1 LTLPFS
7 IGAVCAAPIHPL
19 YRPHGTNGEIS
30 LFDGEL
36 DLKTPDGKWSTQVQV
51 ELELLPETRLMARV
65 FGSARLPAFFNE
77 PDDLELEAPDGTS
90 LAPPGAD
97 NPRSKSES
105 HQEFRLRQV
114 RLGKLQ
120 AAESFLFH
128 VCGALEVWADPVPVD
143 SGSQKQL
150 KFDLPGWELVMV
162 PGEPTPDS
170 RDFAA
175 VILATPVSSA
185 VSEEDLDR
193 LHRWLFILLSFVAD
207 REVGIG
213 PVCGLDK
220 AGAVVWVEWGTPRM
234 KPGEGGIKWCPPM
247 LAAVAIP
254 QLAKGFSVLAEDPD
268 LEVIVDRAIGYA
280 LAANGEEV
288 IEVRI
293 PNVCSG
299 LELLAWAI
307 LQREDW
313 LVDADV
319 RRRMKTA
326 AIIRLFLKWAEIPT
340 AVPPTLPDLT
350 KRLAA
355 VGKAGLEGPE
365 VLFELRNSM
374 VHPPKRLDN
383 IEWPEGEE
391 LVDAW
396 LLGSWYLELGLLRVL
411 GYDGKYWSRIR
422 LGRPGVDVESVPWTI

>member
-1 LTLPFS
+1 MCP
-7 IGAVCAAPIHPL
+7 APIHPL
-19 YRPHGTNGEIS
+19 YRPRGINGEIP

-36 DLKTPDGKWSTQVQV
+36 DLKTPDGKWSSAEVQV
-51 ELELLPETRLMARV
+51 ELALLPATRLTARV
-65 FGSARLPAFFNE
+65 FGPPSVSAYFNE
-77 PDDLELEAPDGTS
+77 PDDLELEASDSTD
-90 LAPPGAD
+90 LAPPSPG
-97 NPRSKSES
+97 NSRSENEA
-105 HQEFRLRQV
+105 HQEFRLGQV

-120 AAESFLFH
+120 AAETFLFH
-128 VCGALEVWADPVPVD
+128 VCGALEVWADPAPVD
-143 SGSQKQL
+143 TGSQKQL
-150 KFDLPGWELVMV
+150 KFDLPGWELVMA
-162 PGEPTPDS
+162 PAEPTPDS
-170 RDFAA
+170 GDFAA
-175 VILATPVSSA
+175 VILASPVSSV
-185 VSEEDLDR
+185 VSVEDLER

-220 AGAVVWVEWGTPRM
+220 TGAVVWAEWGTPRM
-234 KPGEGGIKWCPPM
+234 KPGGGGIRWCPPM
-247 LAAVAIP
+247 LTAAAIP
-254 QLAKGFSVLAEDPD
+254 RLATGFSVLVENPD

-280 LAANGEEV
+280 LAANGDEV

-307 LQREDW
+307 LQQEDW
-313 LVDADV
+313 VVDAEV

-326 AIIRLFLKWAEIPT
+326 SIIRLFLKWAEIPT

-350 KRLAA
+350 KRLGA

-365 VLFELRNSM
+365 VLFELRNAM

-411 GYDGKYWSRIR
+411 KYDGDYWSRVR
-422 LGRPGVDVESVPWTI
+422 LGRPGADVEPVPWAI